1 MITTDLN
8 KRVIDLTA
16 GELLELLE
24 QGTKPKVL
32 IDTSKPEKP
41 HVYGLAGIA
50 ELFGCSKTSA
60 NRIKQSG
67 VIDEA
72 ITQIGNLII
81 CDCQKALELHSLSKK
96 KSNGKSRRP
105 NNCRWITNREQQ
117 SNINRL

>member
-1 MITTDLN
+1 MITMDLN

-24 QGTKPKVL
+24 QGTKPQVL
-32 IDTSKPEKP
+32 VDTSKPDKP

-72 ITQIGNLII
+72 ITQIGNLIV
-81 CDCQKALELHSLSKK
+81 CDAKKALELHTLSETKK
-96 KSNGKSRRP
+96 KSKKR
-105 NNCRWITNREQQ
+105 TKK
-117 SNINRL
+117 